1 MSDQDW
7 AEVKTKQQKRETKT
21 KPKEEDKKKQKEG
34 KAKNKDEKQKQK
46 LKQSQEKNQ
55 PKKQKN
61 EDSDEEEDNTNYL
74 ASTIYSQAEK
84 ILEEKQ
90 KRREEASGVAPIK
103 KKKSSGSGAR
113 SQAAAQILPIKS
125 KLDAASLNEAI
136 QGFES
141 KYPTDVA
148 LQLKLLAEFFE
159 KCLAKVPI
167 PRKELDELDF
177 ADQIEYPL
185 SYLEDDSVLDAAWQY
200 LSKVPEKELSDF
212 LIFLLEN
219 WVDSVASGQKNS
231 GKTAKTSM
239 IGLGIQV
246 LMDVILRHK
255 PELIAG
261 DKFITEKFKKKYM
274 QQANNVHL
282 LNGKTYG
289 HQILYIVGQT
299 LKSNQPYVALYLWFK
314 LVLPTLYASKSRD
327 TQIDKE
333 ILSFGEL
340 LAAIPKA
347 KFRSSGSSSE
357 YASPRAI
364 EMLIELHYNRNVSS
378 PDAKAKLEAL
388 YNHIISV
395 ALFGDDKS
403 PRRYFTT
410 LMKHVTE
417 DQPIREVISELLVK
431 SMLRDGGCSKVW
443 REHYHEMIPQSHN
456 LCLHFLE
463 NLDKIKSEKRGA
475 NLLRETFDNV
485 KHFIEVNEALKQ
497 GTYTV
502 VKDGKTVKVTTDQD
516 ELARCDATCHE
527 LSRALVKAGV
537 RSSKD
542 KSSRGGSGLFVFFL
556 LLVLVLGVLVS
567 LGGVGPLAPMA
578 DKYAGQLGITHEQ
591 LKPLRSLVAR
601 LLAAGKPWIK

>member
-1 MSDQDW
+1 MSDQEQDNW
-7 AEVKTKQQKRETKT
+7 AEVKTKQQKTKT
-21 KPKEEDKKKQKEG
+21 KPKEEEKKKQKEG
-34 KAKNKDEKQKQK
+34 KTKNKDEKQKQK

-55 PKKQKN
+55 SKKQKN
-61 EDSDEEEDNTNYL
+61 EESDEEEESTNYL

-90 KRREEASGVAPIK
+90 KRREEASGVALPIK
-103 KKKSSGSGAR
+103 KKKSSGSGAK

-141 KYPTDVA
+141 KYPTDVT

-167 PRKELDELDF
+167 PRKELDELEF
-177 ADQIEYPL
+177 ADQLEYPL
-185 SYLEDDSVLDAAWQY
+185 SYLEDDSVLDTAWEY
-200 LSKVPEKELSDF
+200 LSKVPEKELTDF
-212 LIFLLEN
+212 LTFLIET
-219 WVDSVASGQKNS
+219 WVDSVASGQKNT
-231 GKTAKTSM
+231 GKTAKSSM

-289 HQILYIVGQT
+289 HQILYIAGQT

-314 LVLPTLYASKSRD
+314 LLLPTIYASKSLD

-340 LAAIPKA
+340 LASIPKA

-364 EMLIELHYNRNVSS
+364 EMLIELHYNRNIAS

-388 YNHIISV
+388 YNHVISV

-410 LMKHVTE
+410 LMRHVTE

-443 REHYHEMIPQSHN
+443 REHYHEMIPQSNN
-456 LCLHFLE
+456 LCLYFLE
-463 NLDKIKSEKRGA
+463 NLDKIKGEKRGA
-475 NLLRETFDNV
+475 NLLRETYDNV
-485 KHFIEVNEALKQ
+485 KHFIEINEALKQ
-497 GTYTV
+497 GTHTV
-502 VKDGKTVKVTTDQD
+502 VKDGKTVKVCAII
-516 ELARCDATCHE
+516 L
-527 LSRALVKAGV
+527 
-537 RSSKD
+537 
-542 KSSRGGSGLFVFFL
+542 
-556 LLVLVLGVLVS
+556 
-567 LGGVGPLAPMA
+567 
-578 DKYAGQLGITHEQ
+578 
-591 LKPLRSLVAR
+591 
-601 LLAAGKPWIK
+601 